1 MGMASFVLTVNGGRF
16 NELVMYCGV
25 YAPWDH
31 YPKFLRQSEVRN
43 PFIPLKGFFDANDV
57 EGHFEKLK
65 RWRHYVVNFEHYNDE
80 RFGPG
85 NLLYDYELN
94 IRLLECLYILFLDYK
109 DHQYILTKIEEE
121 QLITEK
127 EEWIW
132 YPSHLTKAE
141 LLNPYLII
149 NAAFDEIQPEQFR
162 DHLWEWINA
171 ALSSNAID
179 ETTTPGEIITVYE
192 HIKKMYSAAWL
203 IFQRQTNEPSLL
215 NNTQIDGVPLSKSGE
230 GNPFEPEVGII
241 DQSARQSPATKL
253 ALKEIAK
260 AIINIAPMVKAII
273 QIGTTEDPFG
283 YILYILIDDIRYDL
297 NYVFNELIEYS
308 VKPLINISIIVD
320 SVKLVRESNPA
331 DRRFLNWSLMNGLII
346 YEAEELRLDAL
357 RKDIVKI
364 DLITTPRKKWLTL
377 ATLHYKEINY
387 YLRRKDLQDALHAIH
402 QSMEAA
408 ISEFLDVKVGFET
421 TIPNLTR
428 LITMTLIVDS
438 KISDW
443 FTERKGK
450 LPELYNL
457 IENVYPESIRETL
470 MISEEQIMELM
481 LQTGDLLML
490 ISDLLNQ

>member
-1 MGMASFVLTVNGGRF
+1 VANFVLPVNGGRF
-16 NELVMYCGV
+16 YVLVMYCGV

-65 RWRHYVVNFEHYNDE
+65 KWRHYVVNFEHYNDE

-94 IRLLECLYILFLDYK
+94 IRLLECLYILFLDYQE
-109 DHQYILTKIEEE
+109 HQYILAKIREE
-121 QLITEK
+121 QLASEK
-127 EEWIW
+127 EKWGW
-132 YPSHLTKAE
+132 YPNDLTTEE
-141 LLNPYLII
+141 LLNPYLVIK
-149 NAAFDEIQPEQFR
+149 AAFDEIQPEQFR

-203 IFQRQTNEPSLL
+203 IFQREINKPSLL
-215 NNTQIDGVPLSKSGE
+215 NNTETDGVPLSKTGE
-230 GNPFEPEVGII
+230 ENMFKPQVGTIN
-241 DQSARQSPATKL
+241 QPARQSPATKL
-253 ALKEIAK
+253 ALKEVVK
-260 AIINIAPMVKAII
+260 AIINTAPMAKAII

-283 YILYILIDDIRYDL
+283 YILYILIDDVRYDL
-297 NYVFNELIEYS
+297 NYVVNELIEYA
-308 VKPLINISIIVD
+308 VKPLINISTVVD
-320 SVKLVRESNPA
+320 SVRLVREGNPA

-346 YEAEELRLDAL
+346 YEAKELRLDTL

-387 YLRRKDLQDALHAIH
+387 YLRKKDLQDALHAIH

-408 ISEFLDVKVGFET
+408 ISEFLDVKVGYET

-428 LITMTLIVDS
+428 LITLTLIVDS

-443 FTERKGK
+443 FTERKDK
-450 LPELYNL
+450 HSELYDL
-457 IENVYPESIRETL
+457 IENVYPESVRETL
-470 MISEEQIMELM
+470 MISEGQIMELM
-481 LQTGDLLML
+481 LETSDLLL
-490 ISDLLNQ
+490 LVSDLLNQ

>member
-1 MGMASFVLTVNGGRF
+1 
-16 NELVMYCGV
+16 MYCGV

-94 IRLLECLYILFLDYK
+94 IRMLECLYILFLDYQ
-109 DHQYILTKIEEE
+109 DHQYVLTKIEEE
-121 QLITEK
+121 QLMTEK
-127 EEWIW
+127 DGWIW

-149 NAAFDEIQPEQFR
+149 KAAFDEIQPEQFR

-203 IFQRQTNEPSLL
+203 IFQRETNKPSLP
-215 NNTQIDGVPLSKSGE
+215 NNTGIDAATLSKSGAE
-230 GNPFEPEVGII
+230 NPFEPEVGII
-241 DQSARQSPATKL
+241 DQMVPQSPATKP
-253 ALKEIAK
+253 LKTFAK
-260 AIINIAPMVKAII
+260 AIIGAAPMVKAIML
-273 QIGTTEDPFG
+273 IGTIKDPFG
-283 YILYILIDDIRYDL
+283 HILYILIDDAHY
-297 NYVFNELIEYS
+297 ELSYLINQVIEHA
-308 VKPLINISIIVD
+308 VRPLINISTVVD
-320 SVKLVRESNPA
+320 SVKLVTESNPT
-331 DRRFLNWSLMNGLII
+331 DRRFLNWSLMNGLVI

-364 DLITTPRKKWLTL
+364 DLITAPRKKWLTL

-387 YLRRKDLQDALHAIH
+387 YIRRKDLHDALHAIH
-402 QSMEAA
+402 QSMEAV
-408 ISEFLDVKVGFET
+408 ISEFMDVKVGFET

-428 LITMTLIVDS
+428 LITLTLIVDS

-443 FTERKGK
+443 FTKRKDK
-450 LPELYNL
+450 HPEIYNL
-457 IENVYPESIRETL
+457 IENVYPESVRETL
-470 MISEEQIMELM
+470 IISEEQIMELM
-481 LQTGDLLML
+481 QETGNLLML
-490 ISDLLNQ
+490 ISDLLNE

>member
-1 MGMASFVLTVNGGRF
+1 MKLD
-16 NELVMYCGV
+16 MYCGV

-31 YPKFLRQSEVRN
+31 YPKFLRQSEIRN
-43 PFIPLKGFFDANDV
+43 PLIPLKGFFDANDV

-65 RWRHYVVNFEHYNDE
+65 KWRHYVVNFEHYNDE

-94 IRLLECLYILFLDYK
+94 IRLLECLYILFLDYQE
-109 DHQYILTKIEEE
+109 HQYILAKIREG
-121 QLITEK
+121 QLASEK
-127 EEWIW
+127 EEWDW
-132 YPSHLTKAE
+132 YPNDLTTEE
-141 LLNPYLII
+141 LLNPYLVVK
-149 NAAFDEIQPEQFR
+149 AVFDEMQPEQFR

-179 ETTTPGEIITVYE
+179 ESVSPGEVITVYE

-203 IFQRQTNEPSLL
+203 IFQRETNEPSLP
-215 NNTQIDGVPLSKSGE
+215 NNTEIDGAPLSKSE
-230 GNPFEPEVGII
+230 EENPFEPKLGII
-241 DQSARQSPATKL
+241 DQSARPSPATKL
-253 ALKEIAK
+253 ALKEVVK
-260 AIINIAPMVKAII
+260 AIINTAPMVKAII

-283 YILYILIDDIRYDL
+283 YILYILIDDVRYYL
-297 NYVFNELIEYS
+297 SYVINELIEYA
-308 VKPLINISIIVD
+308 VKPLINISTIVD
-320 SVKLVRESNPA
+320 SVRLVRESDPA

-346 YEAEELRLDAL
+346 YEAEELRLDTL

-364 DLITTPRKKWLTL
+364 DLISPSRKKWLTL

-387 YLRRKDLQDALHAIH
+387 YIRKKDLHDALHAIH

-408 ISEFLDVKVGFET
+408 ISEFLDVKTGFET

-428 LITMTLIVDS
+428 LIILTSIVDS

-443 FTERKGK
+443 FTERKDK

-457 IENVYPESIRETL
+457 IENVYPESVRETL
-470 MISEEQIMELM
+470 MISAEQIMELM
-481 LQTGDLLML
+481 QETSSLLML
-490 ISDLLNQ
+490 ISDLLNE